1 MRPIRKTI
9 LITAAALGAAVVVYV
24 GVTLP
29 SASRTLSPV
38 QPTTVFGAFHVHTNR
53 SDGSGSPDDVARAA
67 ASANLQFVV
76 LSDHGD
82 ATRTPDPPFYRHGV
96 LIIDAVEIST
106 TSGHLVALGLTTGSP
121 FPLGGEARDTI
132 EDVHRMGGW
141 VVIAHP
147 DSPKP
152 GLKWRGDT
160 TGADGVEWLNAD
172 SEWRDESPA
181 ILARTIGHYLIRPS
195 EAIAALFDR
204 PAASLHRW
212 DALAS
217 EGPVVGLAGIDAHA
231 RVGPDESDGSG
242 DSRNASTILARPSYL
257 DMFGTVV
264 QGIELSQPLTQQA
277 ASDAGVILGA
287 LRSGR
292 TYSVVR
298 AIASPGRVSFTAS
311 HDAMSWAMGE
321 SVSTDQP
328 VTLQATVPEPS
339 DAVVVLLRGG
349 EEVASGRGS
358 AVYIHNGAPAS
369 YRAEVRLPNRAL
381 PWIVTNAIRVGTSA
395 PPPTTTVH
403 ALGDAVIV
411 KALNDPALWAIERHE
426 PSTGELTATGGEVG
440 LAFSLAPGRASGQ
453 YAAMAY
459 PLSGQDRFDA
469 VTMTLRAEP
478 PMRVSM
484 QWRVPRGVDGDRWQR
499 SVYVDATPRTVTIDL
514 QDFAAVGVGLAA
526 TPPLELVRSLSL
538 VVDTWH
544 TRPGSAGRVWI
555 SGLSLV
561 MKAAGQPITSAQ
573 STTR

>member
-9 LITAAALGAAVVVYV
+9 LITAVALGAAVVVYI

-29 SASRTLSPV
+29 SASRTLAPV

-67 ASANLQFVV
+67 AAANLQFVV

-96 LIIDAVEIST
+96 LMIDAVEIST
-106 TSGHLVALGLTTGSP
+106 TSGHVVALGLTTASP

-141 VVIAHP
+141 AVIAHP

-152 GLKWRGDT
+152 GLRWRGDT
-160 TGADGVEWLNAD
+160 TGADGLEWLNAD
-172 SEWRDESPA
+172 SEWRDESPTS
-181 ILARTIGHYLIRPS
+181 LARTIGHYLIRPS
-195 EAIAALFDR
+195 EAIAGLFDR
-204 PAASLHRW
+204 PTASLERW
-212 DALAS
+212 DTLARERPVVALA
-217 EGPVVGLAGIDAHA
+217 GVDAHA
-231 RVGPDESDGSG
+231 RVGVDGSG
-242 DSRNASTILARPSYL
+242 DFRNATTILARPSYL
-257 DMFGTVV
+257 DMFGTVL
-264 QGIELSQPLTQQA
+264 QGIELSQPLTQHA
-277 ASDAGVILGA
+277 ADDAGVILSA

-298 AIASPGRVSFTAS
+298 AIAWPGRVSFTAS
-311 HDAMSWAMGE
+311 HDAMTWAMGE

-328 VTLQATVPEPS
+328 VTLQATAPEPD
-339 DAVVVLLRGG
+339 DAIVVLLRGG
-349 EEVASGRGS
+349 EEVASGQGS

-369 YRAEVRLPNRAL
+369 YRAEVRLPGRTL
-381 PWIVTNAIRVGTSA
+381 PWVVTNAIRVGSSV
-395 PPPTTTVH
+395 PPPRTAIPALGTTV
-403 ALGDAVIV
+403 VV
-411 KALNDPALWAIERHE
+411 KALDDPTLWAIERHE
-426 PSTGELTATGGEVG
+426 PSTGELTASNGEVG

-478 PMRVSM
+478 PMRVSI

-499 SVYVDATPRTVTIDL
+499 SVYVDATPRTVTLDL
-514 QDFAAVGVGLAA
+514 QDFAAVGEGLAT
-526 TPPLELVRSLSL
+526 TPSLDLVRSLSL

-544 TRPGSAGRVWI
+544 TRPGSAGRAWI
-555 SGLSLV
+555 SGVSLV
-561 MKAAGQPITSAQ
+561 TSAP
-573 STTR
+573 STVR

>member
-9 LITAAALGAAVVVYV
+9 LITAAALGAAAVVYI

-29 SASRTLSPV
+29 SASRTLSPI

-67 ASANLQFVV
+67 AAAHLQFVV

-96 LIIDAVEIST
+96 LMIDAVEIST
-106 TSGHLVALGLTTGSP
+106 TSGHVVALGLTTASP

-152 GLKWRGDT
+152 GLSWRGDT
-160 TGADGVEWLNAD
+160 TRADGLEWLNAD
-172 SEWRDESPA
+172 SGWRDESPGT
-181 ILARTIGHYLIRPS
+181 LARTVGHYLIRPS
-195 EAIAALFDR
+195 EAIAALFGR
-204 PAASLHRW
+204 PAASLERW
-212 DALAS
+212 DALAR
-217 EGPVVGLAGIDAHA
+217 ERPVVALAGVDAHA
-231 RVGPDESDGSG
+231 RIGVDESGEPQT
-242 DSRNASTILARPSYL
+242 ATTILARPSYR

-264 QGIELSQPLTQQA
+264 QGIELSQPLTEQA
-277 ASDAGVILGA
+277 ANDAGVILGA

-311 HDAMSWAMGE
+311 HDAMTWVMGE

-328 VTLQATVPEPS
+328 VTLQATVPEPD

-358 AVYIHNGAPAS
+358 AAYIHNGAPAS
-369 YRAEVRLPNRAL
+369 YRAEVRLPDRAL
-381 PWIVTNAIRVGTSA
+381 PWMVTNAIRVGTSA
-395 PPPTTTVH
+395 PPPATAVH
-403 ALGDAVIV
+403 EPADAVIV
-411 KALNDPALWAIERHE
+411 RALNEAALWAIERHE
-426 PSTGELTATGGEVG
+426 PSTGELTSNGGEVG

-469 VTMTLRAEP
+469 VTMTLRADP
-478 PMRVSM
+478 PMRVSI

-499 SVYVDATPRTVTIDL
+499 SVYAAATPRTVTLDL
-514 QDFAAVGVGLAA
+514 QDFAAVGAGLAA
-526 TPPLELVRSLSL
+526 APPLELVRSLSL

-544 TRPGSAGRVWI
+544 TRPGAAGRVWI
-555 SGLSLV
+555 SGVSLV
-561 MKAAGQPITSAQ
+561 TSAP